1 MGGWSQVKSMRFLGM
16 RVSSD
21 DLILG
26 SGKFVNNLLKDVD
39 KKVKHQFLG
48 QDRLKQVEQFIS
60 EVCNK
65 ENINIKELK
74 SGSRRGTISKIISN
88 LAIRL
93 VKKGVWDFICRES
106 ASVGSINIG
115 CFKNYQK
122 NGK

>member
-74 SGSRRGTISKIISN
+74 SGSRRGTISKISSN
-88 LAIRL
+88 LAISL
-93 VKKGVWDFICRES
+93 VEEYGISFAEKARQLGVC
-106 ASVGSINIG
+106 NTG

-122 NGK
+122 NRK

>member
-1 MGGWSQVKSMRFLGM
+1 MRFFQKGVNAL
-16 RVSSD
+16 
-21 DLILG
+21 LIWPIRAEKAIDKLF
-26 SGKFVNNLLKDVD
+26 GKHLLTERD
-39 KKVKHQFLG
+39 
-48 QDRLKQVEQFIS
+48 
-60 EVCNK
+60 K

-122 NGK
+122 N